1 MLGLLDISNKCAHIY
16 AHMRTTIEIPDPLF
30 RQAKRVA
37 VERGTTLRE
46 FVTLAVVHE
55 LEGQQREKP
64 RLRMPLPSVNVPV
77 NSPILHMTPQELA
90 QVDDD
95 EELARHHEIRR

>member
-1 MLGLLDISNKCAHIY
+1 
-16 AHMRTTIEIPDPLF
+16 MRTTIEIPDPLF

-55 LEGQQREKP
+55 LEGQQRNEP
-64 RLRMPLPSVNVPV
+64 RKRMPLPSVLLPV
-77 NSPILHMTPQELA
+77 DAPVLHMTPQELA
-90 QVDDD
+90 QADND